1 MGVPAVEVTGVGR
14 VFGRGRHEVV
24 ALRDVTFEVAEG
36 QILGV
41 LGSNGAGK
49 TTLTKIL
56 ATLLEPTT
64 GTARVFGHDVRR
76 ELRAVR
82 RLTGVVFG
90 GDRGFYGALSGRD
103 NLRYFAMLAGVGRR
117 TIRAKVDDA
126 LAGVGLA
133 EAARRPVE
141 TYSKGM
147 RQRLHIALGL
157 VAEPRLLLLDEPTV
171 GLDPVEAERLRTTI
185 AALRRTGVSIL
196 LTSHYLLD
204 IERLADRVLV
214 VAQGRVMVDTP
225 AAEFARS
232 AGFAATVTLQG
243 RGPLPARLDSYRMA
257 VESVE
262 DQGGVWT
269 ARLRVPDWGGEM
281 FQQLSAAL
289 ADADVLGV
297 DVAPVRLEDV
307 YALVMQRLAQGE
319 PARTAGAAGT
329 DRR

>member
-1 MGVPAVEVTGVGR
+1 MDAPAVEVTGLGR
-14 VFGRGRHEVV
+14 VFGRGRDRVT
-24 ALRDVTFEVAEG
+24 ALHDVTFEVRSG

-56 ATLLEPTT
+56 ATLLEPST

-76 ELRAVR
+76 DVGAIR

-90 GDRGFYGALSGRD
+90 GDRGFYGALSGYE

-117 TIRAKVDDA
+117 SLRSKVDDA
-126 LAGVGLA
+126 LTDVGLT

-185 AALRRTGVSIL
+185 ARLRQTGVSIL

-214 VAQGRVMVDTP
+214 LSRGRLMIDTT
-225 AAEFARS
+225 AKEFAHS
-232 AGFAATVTLQG
+232 AGFAATVTVQG
-243 RGPLPARLDSYRMA
+243 RGTAPRELNSPGMEQEQ
-257 VESVE
+257 VEQHGE
-262 DQGGVWT
+262 IWT
-269 ARLRVPDWGGEM
+269 MRLRVPEWGGGVFE
-281 FQQLSAAL
+281 QLGVTLS
-289 ADADVLGV
+289 DIDVLSV

-307 YALVMQRLAQGE
+307 YSIVMDRLTRDEA
-319 PARTAGAAGT
+319 ARTGT
-329 DRR
+329 P

>member
-1 MGVPAVEVTGVGR
+1 MSGPAVEVTGVGR
-14 VFGRGRHEVV
+14 VFGRGRDQVV
-24 ALRDVTFEVAEG
+24 ALRDVTFQVAEG
-36 QILGV
+36 QILGI

-56 ATLLEPTT
+56 ATLLEPST

-90 GDRGFYGALSGRD
+90 GDRGFYGALSGRE

-117 TIRAKVDDA
+117 AIRAKVDDA
-126 LAGVGLA
+126 LADVGLA

-171 GLDPVEAERLRTTI
+171 GLDPVEAERLRGTV
-185 AALRRTGVSIL
+185 ARLRSTGVSIL

-204 IERLADRVLV
+204 IERLADRVLILSRGTV
-214 VAQGRVMVDTP
+214 TMDTT
-225 AAEFARS
+225 AGEFARS
-232 AGFAATVTLQG
+232 AGFAATVTVRG
-243 RGPLPARLDSYRMA
+243 RGPTPQRFDALGATAED
-257 VESVE
+257 VEE
-262 DQGGVWT
+262 QGGVWT
-269 ARLRVPDWGGEM
+269 VRLRVPEWGGGTFER
-281 FQQLSAAL
+281 LSAAL
-289 ADADVLGV
+289 AGLEVLAV

-307 YALVMQRLAQGE
+307 YATVMGRLSADE
-319 PARTAGAAGT
+319 PTGT
-329 DRR
+329 RAP

>member
-1 MGVPAVEVTGVGR
+1 MSAPAVEVTGVGR
-14 VFGRGRHEVV
+14 VFGRGRDEVV
-24 ALRDVTFEVAEG
+24 ALRHVTFQVAEG

-56 ATLLEPTT
+56 ATLLEPST
-64 GTARVFGHDVRR
+64 GSARVFGHDVRR
-76 ELRAVR
+76 DVRAVR

-90 GDRGFYGALSGRD
+90 GDRGFYGALSGRE

-117 TIRAKVDDA
+117 TIRDKIDEA
-126 LAGVGLA
+126 LADVGLTV
-133 EAARRPVE
+133 AARRPVE

-171 GLDPVEAERLRTTI
+171 GLDPVEAERLRTTV
-185 AALRRTGVSIL
+185 ARLRSTGVSIL

-204 IERLADRVLV
+204 IERLADRVLILSGGTV
-214 VAQGRVMVDTP
+214 TIDTT

-232 AGFAATVTLQG
+232 AGFAATVTVRG
-243 RGPLPARLDSYRMA
+243 RGPVLRQIDTLELAPDH
-257 VESVE
+257 VEE
-262 DQGGVWT
+262 DKDGVW
-269 ARLRVPDWGGEM
+269 AVRLRVPEWGGRM
-281 FQQLSAAL
+281 FARLSAAL
-289 ADADVLGV
+289 AGIDVLAV

-307 YALVMQRLAQGE
+307 YATVMDRLSADE
-319 PARTAGAAGT
+319 HTTTGT
-329 DRR
+329 R

>member
-1 MGVPAVEVTGVGR
+1 MSAPAVEVTGVGR
-14 VFGRGRHEVV
+14 VFGRGRDQVI
-24 ALRDVTFEVAEG
+24 ALRDVTFQVAEG

-56 ATLLEPTT
+56 ATLLDPTS
-64 GTARVFGHDVRR
+64 GNARVFGHDVRR
-76 ELRAVR
+76 DLRAVR

-90 GDRGFYGALSGRD
+90 GDRGFYGALSGRE

-117 TIRAKVDDA
+117 AIRAKVDDA
-126 LAGVGLA
+126 LTDVGLV

-171 GLDPVEAERLRTTI
+171 GLDPVEAERLRTTV
-185 AALRRTGVSIL
+185 ARLRSTGVSIL

-204 IERLADRVLV
+204 IERLSDRVLILSRGAV
-214 VAQGRVMVDTP
+214 TMDTT
-225 AAEFARS
+225 AEEFARS
-232 AGFAATVTLQG
+232 AGFAATVTVRG
-243 RGPLPARLDSYRMA
+243 RGPVPRHLDA
-257 VESVE
+257 LGTVPDDVEE
-262 DQGGVWT
+262 QGGVWT
-269 ARLRVPDWGGEM
+269 LRLRVPEWGGET
-281 FQQLSAAL
+281 FDRLGAAL
-289 ADADVLGV
+289 AGLDVLAV

-307 YALVMQRLAQGE
+307 YATVMDRLSADE
-319 PARTAGAAGT
+319 PAPTRA
-329 DRR
+329 R

>member
-1 MGVPAVEVTGVGR
+1 MSTPAVEVTGVGR
-14 VFGRGRHEVV
+14 VFGRGRDQVT
-24 ALRDVTFEVAEG
+24 ALRDVSFQVAEG
-36 QILGV
+36 QIVGL

-56 ATLLEPTT
+56 ATLLEPST
-64 GTARVFGHDVRR
+64 GSARVFGHDVRR
-76 ELRAVR
+76 ELRTVR

-90 GDRGFYGALSGRD
+90 GDRGFYGALSGRE

-117 TIRAKVDDA
+117 AIRDKVDGA
-126 LAGVGLA
+126 LTDVGLA

-171 GLDPVEAERLRTTI
+171 GLDPVEAERLRGTV
-185 AALRRTGVSIL
+185 ARLRDTGVSIL

-204 IERLADRVLV
+204 IERLADRVLILSRGTV
-214 VAQGRVMVDTP
+214 TMDTT

-232 AGFAATVTLQG
+232 AGFAATVTVRG
-243 RGPLPARLDSYRMA
+243 RGPVPQQLGASGVALDD
-257 VESVE
+257 VEE
-262 DQGGVWT
+262 QGGVWT
-269 ARLRVPDWGGEM
+269 VRLRVPEWGGAT
-281 FQQLSAAL
+281 FDRLGAAL
-289 ADADVLGV
+289 TGLDVLAV

-307 YALVMQRLAQGE
+307 YATVMDRMS
-319 PARTAGAAGT
+319 AADGSTPTGT
-329 DRR
+329 R